1 MAEIIDGK
9 KVALECRKEVAQRAA
24 AFQEKHGRAPGL
36 GVILVGL
43 VSPPSRRGSTAS
55 DASLP
60 LRRDRDIVGV
70 VVHPGGAVRAD
81 EAFDEVKRER
91 TGHGGEAHSLRANR
105 RGKRRD
111 GLASVVHL
119 SRVRRRR
126 RGVRVREL
134 VNEGVAEERAD
145 GEGGE
150 CADHAAGR
158 NPGARAGVGGRGEDQ
173 GDQAHRDEGRARD
186 AEGRAH
192 RHRVQPPTAE

>member
-1 MAEIIDGK
+1 M
-9 KVALECRKEVAQRAA
+9 
-24 AFQEKHGRAPGL
+24 
-36 GVILVGL
+36 ILVGL

-134 VNEGVAEERAD
+134 VKEGVAEERAD

-158 NPGARAGVGGRGEDQ
+158 NPALAPASE
-173 GDQAHRDEGRARD
+173 DEGRTRGIRHTATRD
-186 AEGRAH
+186 AQETP
-192 RHRVQPPTAE
+192 RVAPIAIAYSRRRPNDSTSNRGER